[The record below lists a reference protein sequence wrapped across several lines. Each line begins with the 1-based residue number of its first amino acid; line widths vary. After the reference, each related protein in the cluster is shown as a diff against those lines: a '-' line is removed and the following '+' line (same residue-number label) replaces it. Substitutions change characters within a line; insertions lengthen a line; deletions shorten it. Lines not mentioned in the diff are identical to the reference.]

1 MKQMKLI
8 RVLTIAG
15 SDSCGGAGIQADLK
29 TITALGGF
37 GMSVITAVTAQNTSG
52 VQGICRVP
60 PAFVKKQFESV
71 VTDIGVDAVKTGMLG
86 SAEILKAVAG
96 VLRRYNIKKIVV
108 DPVMAAKGG
117 KALIRGR
124 AREALIAELIPLA
137 FVVTPNVPEAE
148 LLSGIRINSQSGM
161 KEAAQVIHGLGA
173 KNVVIKGGH
182 LPGDAIDILYDGIR
196 FHKFSSVRINKKDVH
211 GTGCIFSSA
220 IATLLARGKSVP
232 AAVKGAK
239 DYVTRAIRTS
249 QRAGSGYRLATLLL
263 PRLSVK

>member
-1 MKQMKLI
+1 MRQMKLV

-52 VQGICRVP
+52 VQGICEVP
-60 PAFVKKQFESV
+60 SAFVRKQFESV
-71 VTDIGVDAVKTGMLG
+71 VTGIGVDAVKTGMLG
-86 SAEILKAVAG
+86 STETLKAVAG
-96 VLRRYNIKKIVV
+96 MLRKYKIKKVVV

-117 KALIRGR
+117 KALIRGK
-124 AREALIAELIPLA
+124 AKEGLIAELIPLA

-148 LLSGIRINSQSGM
+148 LLSGIKITSETEM
-161 KEAAQVIHGLGA
+161 KRAAEVIHNLGA

-182 LPGDAIDILYDGIR
+182 LRGAAIDILFDGRR
-196 FHKFSSVRINKKDVH
+196 FHNFSSARINRKDVH

-220 IATLLARGKSVP
+220 VATLLARGKDVP

-239 DYVTRAIRTS
+239 DCVTKAIITS
-249 QRAGSGYRLATLLL
+249 HRAGPGYRLVAKLF
-263 PRLSVK
+263 PPFPAQ